1 MAKDLLLEIG
11 VEEIPSAYMT
21 EALAN
26 LKENAVLKLSQARLN
41 YQSINCFGTARRLA
55 LIVNGLDEGQSDAVI
70 ENRGPK
76 KSVAF
81 DAEGNASK
89 AGLGFARGQGVE
101 FKELEIRE
109 HAGLE
114 YMYAVKKEKGAPT
127 EEVLPEILKEIIQ
140 SLSFP
145 RSMRWG
151 TYQFRFARPI
161 RWLTVVYEDQ
171 LVELKIENVV
181 SGMYTMGH
189 RFLSSD
195 RLEIKNLAD
204 YREKLQENY
213 VVLNQLERKD
223 MISRQIKA
231 VAATGGGEAM
241 ENDALLNEVTY
252 LVEYPT
258 AFHGHFDPDYLEV
271 PPEVLTTSMIEH
283 QRYFPIFNKEGK
295 LLPGFIGI
303 SNGTADN
310 IDTVRA
316 GNERVLKARLEDA
329 LFFWREDLKKDWDQ
343 IAGQLDAVLFHE
355 RLGTVGEKVIRLQ
368 KNAVSIAGQ
377 IGGIDIAAVERAA
390 FLCKT
395 DLLSSMVY
403 EFPELQG
410 IMGRYYALEAGE
422 TPAVSDAIYEHY
434 LPRFAGDELPTS
446 LVGIALSLAEKID
459 HLTGFFALDI
469 KPSGSQDPYALR
481 RQAMGIATIMLDK
494 QPDIDLEKTIG
505 DAYDNLTGVELVHSR
520 DEVIGEVL
528 DFIRQRLRGILT
540 ERGYSYD
547 VIDAVFALQG
557 IDIAD
562 IEMRVKAV
570 TEFKNLP
577 GAEDF
582 MVVYNR
588 AHNLSKSWE
597 SDEIN
602 KDLLQEDTEIELLQA
617 VEKVSPL
624 VKDSIKQ
631 FDYTEA
637 LMQIIELRPHVDAFF
652 DQVMVM
658 SPDPEI
664 KALRLGLLKKIADL
678 CKLIADFSKIV

>member
-151 TYQFRFARPI
+151 IYQFRFARPI

-189 RFLSSD
+189 RFLSSG

-637 LMQIIELRPHVDAFF
+637 LMQIIDLRPHVDAFF

>member
-76 KSVAF
+76 KTAAF

-127 EEVLPEILKEIIQ
+127 EEILPEILKEIIQ

-189 RFLSSD
+189 RFLSPG

-283 QRYFPIFNKEGK
+283 QRYFPLFNKEGK

>member
-127 EEVLPEILKEIIQ
+127 EEILPEILKEIIQ

-151 TYQFRFARPI
+151 IYQFRFARPI

-602 KDLLQEDTEIELLQA
+602 KDLLQEETEIELLQA